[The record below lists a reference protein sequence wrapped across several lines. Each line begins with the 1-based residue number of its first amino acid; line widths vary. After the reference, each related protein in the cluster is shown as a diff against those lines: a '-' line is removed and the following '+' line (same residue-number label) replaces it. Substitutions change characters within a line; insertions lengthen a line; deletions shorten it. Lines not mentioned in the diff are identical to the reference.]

1 MPQEEEMTINERRKY
16 LSVMKARYLKA
27 RRGEQSG
34 LLTEMEQVTG
44 MHRKS
49 LLRLLHAPSLARTQR
64 SKQRGRTYG
73 LEVERVILVVWESL
87 DYVCAQ
93 RLTPVLLTTAQHLAR
108 FGAVRLTEQVQEQ
121 LASISEA
128 TVERV
133 LRRHRANKH
142 RLPQKGAERTNRHR
156 QAVPMERIAWDQQE
170 PGHFEVDLVQHS
182 GSTGAGLFGFTLQLV
197 DVATGWSE
205 RVMVLGKGQ
214 AAMVAGFEHLV
225 QRLPF
230 AIRELHPDNGPEF
243 FTDHLLRY
251 WNEKVTGVRLSRSRP
266 YHKNDNRFVEQK
278 NDTLVRQYF
287 GNLRLETV
295 EQIATA
301 NRLYEQM
308 WVYYNLFQPVL
319 HLCEKQFVEGKTR
332 RTWDEAKTP
341 YERLKATGQLSAEQQ
356 DRLQR
361 LYETTNPLQLREA
374 IYAGLEVLWQE
385 SQQQAEQVA

>member
-16 LSVMKARYLKA
+16 LTVMKARYLKA
-27 RRGEQSG
+27 KRGEQG
-34 LLTEMEQVTG
+34 CLLTEMEQVTG

-49 LLRLLHAPSLARTQR
+49 LLRLLHAPSLERHQR
-64 SKQRGRTYG
+64 SKQRGRIYG

-87 DYVCAQ
+87 DYVCAE
-93 RLTPVLLTTAQHLAR
+93 RLTPVLLTTAQHLAC

-128 TVERV
+128 TVERL
-133 LRRHRANKH
+133 LRKHRSQQH
-142 RLPQKGAERTNRHR
+142 RLPQKGAERTNRHTKT
-156 QAVPMERIAWDQQE
+156 VPMERIAWNEQE

-182 GSTGAGLFGFTLQLV
+182 GSSGLGQFGFTLQLV

-214 AAMVAGFEHLV
+214 AAMVTGFEQIV

-230 AIRELHPDNGPEF
+230 VIRELHPDNGPEF
-243 FTDHLLRY
+243 FNDHLIRY
-251 WNEKVTGVRLSRSRP
+251 WQEKVVGVKLSRSRP

-278 NDTLVRQYF
+278 NDTLVRQYL
-287 GNLRLETV
+287 GDLRFDTA
-295 EQIATA
+295 EQIKEA

-319 HLCEKQFVEGKTR
+319 HLTDKQFVEGKLR

-341 YERLKATGQLSAEQQ
+341 FERLKATGQLSAEQQ
-356 DRLQR
+356 GRLHQ
-361 LYETTNPLQLREA
+361 LYESTNPLQLREA
-374 IYAGLEVLWQE
+374 IYQRLATLWQE
-385 SQQQAEQVA
+385 SQQPAEQVA

>member
-1 MPQEEEMTINERRKY
+1 MPQEEKMTITERRKY
-16 LSVMKARYLKA
+16 LKVMKARYLKA
-27 RRGEQSG
+27 ERGEQSR
-34 LLTEMEQVTG
+34 LLTEMEQVTQ

-49 LLRLLHAPSLARTQR
+49 LLRLLHAPSLERQQR
-64 SKQRGRTYG
+64 SKQRGRIYG
-73 LEVERVILVVWESL
+73 LEVERVIVRVWESL
-87 DYVCAQ
+87 DYVCAE

-108 FGAVRLTEQVQEQ
+108 FGVVRLSEQVQEQ
-121 LASISEA
+121 LAIISEA
-128 TVERV
+128 TVERL
-133 LRRHRANKH
+133 LRKHRVNKH

-156 QAVPMERIAWDQQE
+156 QAVPIERIAWNQQE

-182 GSTGAGLFGFTLQLV
+182 GSSGLGLFGFTLQLV

-205 RVMVLGKGQ
+205 RIMVLGKGQ
-214 AAMVAGFEHLV
+214 AAMVAGFEQIV

-243 FTDHLLRY
+243 FNDHLIRY
-251 WNEKVTGVRLSRSRP
+251 WKEKVVGVRLSRSRP

-287 GNLRLETV
+287 SDLRLETPDH
-295 EQIATA
+295 IATA

-319 HLCEKQFVEGKTR
+319 HLKEKQFVEGKMR
-332 RTWDEAKTP
+332 RKWDEAKTP

-356 DRLQR
+356 DRLQQ
-361 LYETTNPLQLREA
+361 LYETTNPLRLREA
-374 IYAGLEVLWQE
+374 IYQGLAALWQE
-385 SQQQAEQVA
+385 SQQSDEQVA

>member
-1 MPQEEEMTINERRKY
+1 MPQEEEMTITERRKY
-16 LSVMKARYLKA
+16 LNVMKARYLKA
-27 RRGEQSG
+27 KRGEQSC

-49 LLRLLHAPSLARTQR
+49 LLRLLHAPSLERKRR
-64 SKQRGRTYG
+64 SKQRGCIYG
-73 LEVERVILVVWESL
+73 LQVERVIVVVWESL
-87 DYVCAQ
+87 DYVCAE

-108 FGAVRLTEQVQEQ
+108 FGVVRLNEHMQEQ

-128 TVERV
+128 TVERL
-133 LRRHRANKH
+133 LRKHRANKH

-156 QAVPMERIAWDQQE
+156 QAVPMERIAWNQQE

-182 GSTGAGLFGFTLQLV
+182 GSSGVGLFGFTLQLV

-214 AAMVAGFEHLV
+214 AAMVAGFDHLV

-243 FTDHLLRY
+243 FNDHLIRY
-251 WNEKVTGVRLSRSRP
+251 WNEKVMGVRLSRSRP

-287 GNLRLETV
+287 GDLRLETAEHV
-295 EQIATA
+295 AAA

-319 HLCEKQFVEGKTR
+319 HLTEKQYVEGKMR
-332 RTWDEAKTP
+332 RRWDEAKTP
-341 YERLKATGQLSAEQQ
+341 YERLKATGQLSGEQR

-374 IYAGLEVLWQE
+374 IYAGLAVLWQE
-385 SQQQAEQVA
+385 SQQCAEQVA